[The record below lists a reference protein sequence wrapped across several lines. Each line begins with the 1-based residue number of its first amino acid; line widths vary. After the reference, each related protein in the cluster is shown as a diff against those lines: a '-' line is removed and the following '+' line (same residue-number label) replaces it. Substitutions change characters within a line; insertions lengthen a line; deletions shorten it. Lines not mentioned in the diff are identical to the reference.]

1 MSIHYHLKE
10 KMMTQDQL
18 KTLKDKIANIKSSFK
33 VQQITISRVVKTKNG
48 DTFISMNATYGS
60 KEDTENVD
68 GLSLTDSKIASHLLG
83 YEVNLLAHEQACA
96 SSLISVSDLE
106 IVKKHLKSNFET
118 LIKTER

>member
-1 MSIHYHLKE
+1 
-10 KMMTQDQL
+10 MTQDQL